1 MKTLVSRYSA
11 ITFCFGY
18 KRLKMMPVPVA
29 SKVTVVDE
37 DRFSRI
43 DNVFDLTHGVYGP
56 EFMGFDTDDL
66 TSRTKILKDGGHR
79 IVRVV

>member
-1 MKTLVSRYSA
+1 
-11 ITFCFGY
+11 
-18 KRLKMMPVPVA
+18 MPVPIA

-79 IVRVV
+79 IVRGV